1 MEPLHVLIA
10 PATPCTA
17 LRTTA
22 GYKGQTPLGAA
33 LERWAENTTPLHGPC
48 APGTGVCG
56 SDGTPKGKVPRG
68 GPRSVSPGSHMPWA
82 RGKPGGGDPSAPSG
96 KPALQERGM
105 CSVYRVTDV
114 IGSRTRRR
122 GIGDAV
128 SAESRAGR
136 VDRDVSSQRRGL
148 ASERRNSTAGR
159 EAWAQRDLGVGLEV
173 TPRQCENT
181 LFSSSSTAYGVTSV
195 DSLQFHKLLG
205 FQACDPTP
213 SGGHWPGVHVT
224 CLMGGVKA
232 VGTPGA
238 CPQVEGTEGGRG
250 SQRQLFLG
258 AGPTLLRH
266 PRPPL
271 LDEGGRTWLGQLRGP
286 PHAGLSPREPGAARL
301 PFLGA

>member
-1 MEPLHVLIA
+1 MAHRKVKFPGAVPA
-10 PATPCTA
+10 PSHPGLTC
-17 LRTTA
+17 L
-22 GYKGQTPLGAA
+22 GLGASQ
-33 LERWAENTTPLHGPC
+33 EE
-48 APGTGVCG
+48 GT
-56 SDGTPKGKVPRG
+56 
-68 GPRSVSPGSHMPWA
+68 
-82 RGKPGGGDPSAPSG
+82 PSAPSG

-105 CSVYRVTDV
+105 CSVYRVTDA

-136 VDRDVSSQRRGL
+136 VDRDVSSRRRGL
-148 ASERRNSTAGR
+148 ASERRNSTASR

-224 CLMGGVKA
+224 CLMGG
-232 VGTPGA
+232 
-238 CPQVEGTEGGRG
+238 
-250 SQRQLFLG
+250 
-258 AGPTLLRH
+258 
-266 PRPPL
+266 
-271 LDEGGRTWLGQLRGP
+271 
-286 PHAGLSPREPGAARL
+286 
-301 PFLGA
+301 